1 MRAMVWWTS
10 SSSSSSMARG
20 ELSAGV
26 AGAVRQGLLR
36 RQIHPSLFNHL
47 QLFLSVLGNRLTQS
61 SCLRDAPD
69 VCIMWT
75 VDGGR
80 SMLHAPLA
88 TRRPGACMTSAQLS
102 SGAFCFTVLPRV
114 P

>member
-1 MRAMVWWTS
+1 MRAMVWWT

-36 RQIHPSLFNHL
+36 RQIRPSLFNHL
-47 QLFLSVLGNRLTQS
+47 QVFLSILCNRLTQS

-69 VCIMWT
+69 TCFMQT

-80 SMLHAPLA
+80 SMLQAPLA
-88 TRRPGACMTSAQLS
+88 IRRPGACMTSAQLS